1 MAWLRSLLGTIVPTG
16 RLENRSGPDYPLTW
30 RDPQRGYDPFKGD
43 VGEVTSAVNSA
54 IGYVSRA
61 LCAVPWQVDDLYW
74 TGALNR
80 SWTTTAIRSLLLTG
94 NSVNIVGPDR
104 AVLKPVSGFTVWGN
118 DTWRYLVD
126 LPRPEGDI
134 VQRWILA
141 DGILH
146 LKINVDQSE
155 PWRGKSVFCGRLA
168 ETVESNMTGFA
179 KMKPLRIISAAVDE
193 FTGDKSVMNEQT
205 QEPYFRAK
213 SHDYTRGGI
222 FVESRSIAN
231 RGHEMPA
238 QYTDVN
244 FDPSTSAVA
253 LRKDLVNEAWESCG
267 ILPGMR
273 SDSLNGQA
281 AKGLYAAWVDSWLRP
296 LAELI
301 GEQVSESLSTECSL
315 DVSTLKVPSVV
326 DQSLVV
332 SKLVQGGVELEQA
345 KAIAGILDE
354 G

>member
-1 MAWLRSLLGTIVPTG
+1 MDWLKSLLGI
-16 RLENRSGPDYPLTW
+16 EERSQAGIPLTW
-30 RDPQRGYDPFKGD
+30 HDPQRGGDPFKGNP
-43 VGEVTSAVNSA
+43 VELVSAVNSA

-61 LCAVPWQVDDLYW
+61 LSAVPWEVDDIYW
-74 TGALNR
+74 KGALNR

-104 AVLKPVSGFTVWGN
+104 AVLKPVSGYTVWGN

-134 VQRWILA
+134 VQRWVLA

-146 LKINVDQSE
+146 MRINVDQSE
-155 PWRGKSVFCGRLA
+155 PWRGKSVFCGRLT
-168 ETVESNMTGFA
+168 ELVESNLSGFA

-193 FTGDKSVMNEQT
+193 HTGDKSVLET
-205 QEPYFRAK
+205 STHDGYFHAK
-213 SHDYTRGGI
+213 SSDYVRGGL

-231 RGHEMPA
+231 RGHEMAA
-238 QYTDVN
+238 QYRDVG
-244 FDPSTSAVA
+244 FDPSTSAVQ
-253 LRKDLVNEAWESCG
+253 LRTDLVNEAWESCG

-301 GEQVSESLSTECSL
+301 GEQVSESLSTRCSL

-332 SKLVQGGVELEQA
+332 SKLVQGGVELSQA

>member
-1 MAWLRSLLGTIVPTG
+1 MGWIRNLLTT
-16 RLENRSGPDYPLTW
+16 EKRSGPDLPLTW
-30 RDPQRGYDPFKGD
+30 YDPQRGYDPFRTED
-43 VGEVTSAVNSA
+43 NELINAVNSA
-54 IGYVSRA
+54 VGYVSRA
-61 LCAVPWQVDDLYW
+61 LCAVPWQVDDNDKYW
-74 TGALNR
+74 MNALSR
-80 SWTTTAIRSLLLTG
+80 SWTTTAIRCLLLTG
-94 NSVNIVGPDR
+94 NSVHMIGPDR
-104 AVLKPVSGFTVWGN
+104 AVLRPVSGYTVWGN
-118 DTWRYLVD
+118 DRWMYLVD

-134 VQRWILA
+134 VQRWILS

-168 ETVESNMTGFA
+168 ELVERNLSGFA

-193 FTGDKSVMNEQT
+193 YSGDKSQLAEST
-205 QEPYFRAK
+205 QDGYFKLK
-213 SHDYTRGGI
+213 SHDYAKGGL
-222 FVESRSIAN
+222 FVESRSIAM

-238 QYTDVN
+238 QYSDIH
-244 FDPSTSAVA
+244 FSPSDSSVQ

-281 AKGLYAAWVDSWLRP
+281 AKGLHSAWVDSWLRP

-301 GEQVSESLSTECSL
+301 SEQVSESLSTECYL
-315 DVSTLKVPSVV
+315 DVSSLKVPSVV

-345 KAIAGILDE
+345 KAIAGLLDDM
-354 G
+354 